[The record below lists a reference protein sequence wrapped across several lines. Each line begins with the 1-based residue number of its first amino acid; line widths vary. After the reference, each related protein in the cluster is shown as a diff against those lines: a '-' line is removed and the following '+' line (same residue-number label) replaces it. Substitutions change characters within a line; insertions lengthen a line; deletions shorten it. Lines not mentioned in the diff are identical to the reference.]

1 MGKPIKGCA
10 VEGREAALVTVVKG
24 SEVQGRKHPGQGLS
38 AARASDRAMSPG
50 GCPGSA
56 LGRARFILLAGESDS

>member
-1 MGKPIKGCA
+1 MSGY
-10 VEGREAALVTVVKG
+10 EADRWHGAQALGFSHVN
-24 SEVQGRKHPGQGLS
+24 
-38 AARASDRAMSPG
+38 AARLESTRASDLAMSPG